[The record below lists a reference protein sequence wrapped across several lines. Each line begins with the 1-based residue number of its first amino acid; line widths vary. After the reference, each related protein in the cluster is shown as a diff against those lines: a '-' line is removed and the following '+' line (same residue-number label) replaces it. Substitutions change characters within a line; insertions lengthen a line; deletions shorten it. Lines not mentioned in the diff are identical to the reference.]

1 MPKKTFK
8 SHGVLVLPEL
18 LPAQQGFQLNQV
30 ARESSTDD
38 NIDGNHDNNGNG
50 NLGDALLL
58 SRKIHHERFRSIS
71 PLVEYLNDGMETEYS
86 NRDKDGVGME
96 CLNDV
101 DENNDVKIKNVA
113 NSMETQN
120 SHDGH
125 KMAPVALIL

>member
-1 MPKKTFK
+1 M
-8 SHGVLVLPEL
+8 
-18 LPAQQGFQLNQV
+18 
-30 ARESSTDD
+30 
-38 NIDGNHDNNGNG
+38 
-50 NLGDALLL
+50 LL

-71 PLVEYLNDGMETEYS
+71 PLVEYLNDGMEMEYLNS
-86 NRDKDGVGME
+86 RDKDGVGME

-101 DENNDVKIKNVA
+101 GEKNDVKIKNVA